1 MAEDTRKKKGR
12 SLVDYE
18 RAKRRSACAV
28 CSLPEVLYGEVR
40 IARGRKIPQAT
51 VLEWLREE
59 HGIAL
64 SRAQFTAHSAAHH
77 DQWDEEV
84 AGA

>member
-1 MAEDTRKKKGR
+1 MPGKRQGR

-28 CSLPEVLYGEVR
+28 CSLPDPLSAEVR
-40 IARGRKIPQAT
+40 AARSKKIPQTT

-59 HGIAL
+59 HGVTL
-64 SRAQFTAHSAAHH
+64 TRAQFVAHSAAHH
-77 DQWDEEV
+77 DQWDEEAA
-84 AGA
+84 AGV